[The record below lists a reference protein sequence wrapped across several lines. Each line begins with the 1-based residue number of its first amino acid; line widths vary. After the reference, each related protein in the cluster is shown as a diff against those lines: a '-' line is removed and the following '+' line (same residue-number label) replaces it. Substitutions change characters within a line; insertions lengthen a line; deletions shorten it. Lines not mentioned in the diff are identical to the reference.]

1 MNVRDTGVCAGK
13 DTIYVVGGRGGGT
26 GVQKLDTQSYEWV
39 TLPEMNN
46 GRRCPGTWNVH
57 QVKTMSRIL
66 NANLLHDRSP
76 LTKPVSFSSHGR
88 LKRWRILSAMN

>member
-26 GVQKLDTQSYEWV
+26 GVQKLDIQSYEWV

-46 GRRCPGTWNVH
+46 GRRCPGTWNIH
-57 QVKTMSRIL
+57 
-66 NANLLHDRSP
+66 
-76 LTKPVSFSSHGR
+76 
-88 LKRWRILSAMN
+88 